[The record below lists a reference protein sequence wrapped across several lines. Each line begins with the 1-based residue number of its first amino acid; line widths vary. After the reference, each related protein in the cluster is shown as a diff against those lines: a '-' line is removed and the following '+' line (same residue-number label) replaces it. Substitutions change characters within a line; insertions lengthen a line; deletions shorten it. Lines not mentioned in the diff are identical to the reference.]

1 MSRHPALTKDG
12 RTMVIGFDAPLSEYF
27 IQVYGD
33 NDELV
38 ADYSSS
44 GMSMVKMHPPMSNS
58 KILETIQSIM
68 SDDDQKRLAPQIEL
82 LCLDLPF

>member
-1 MSRHPALTKDG
+1 
-12 RTMVIGFDAPLSEYF
+12 
-27 IQVYGD
+27 
-33 NDELV
+33 
-38 ADYSSS
+38 
-44 GMSMVKMHPPMSNS
+44 MSNS